1 MRVSFVRRSELA
13 HNSTMKFL
21 MFKMMQL
28 RDWIS
33 GAVGAVIFL
42 LGLMPM
48 LGKFTFLN
56 SWPVPLL
63 IWIVAG
69 AGLYLA
75 VDSIIEITNSNII
88 GWWSFIVAIIV
99 LIIGLF
105 PLLHSFGVG
114 PAWFEFK
121 WLNRTVY
128 NIIFIIEGV
137 FLMIAT
143 FAMEL

>member
-1 MRVSFVRRSELA
+1 
-13 HNSTMKFL
+13 
-21 MFKMMQL
+21 MMQM

-33 GAVGAVIFL
+33 GFVGVIIFL
-42 LGLMPM
+42 LGLLP
-48 LGKFTFLN
+48 LIGYLAFLN
-56 SWPVPLL
+56 DLPATLL

-75 VDSIIEITNSNII
+75 MNSIIEITNSNIV
-88 GWWSFIVAIIV
+88 GWWSFAVAIAV

-105 PLLHSFGVG
+105 PVLHNFGIG
-114 PAWFEFK
+114 PAWFEFS
-121 WLNRTVY
+121 WLSRTFY
-128 NIIFIIEGV
+128 NIIFIIEGF

>member
-1 MRVSFVRRSELA
+1 
-13 HNSTMKFL
+13 
-21 MFKMMQL
+21 MQV

-33 GAVGAVIFL
+33 GIVGLIIFL
-42 LGLMPM
+42 LGLLP
-48 LGKFTFLN
+48 LIGKFNFLN
-56 SWPVPLL
+56 GLPSTISV
-63 IWIVAG
+63 WIIAI

-75 VDSIIEITNSNII
+75 VNSLTEITNSNIV
-88 GWWSFIVAIIV
+88 GWWSFGVAIAV

-105 PLLHSFGVG
+105 PLLHTFGIG
-114 PAWFEFK
+114 PAWFEFN
-121 WLNRTVY
+121 WLNRTAY

>member
-1 MRVSFVRRSELA
+1 
-13 HNSTMKFL
+13 
-21 MFKMMQL
+21 MMQM

-42 LGLMPM
+42 LGLMPL
-48 LGKFTFLN
+48 LGKFEFLN
-56 SWPVPLL
+56 NLPISLL
-63 IWIVAG
+63 TWIVAG

-75 VDSIIEITNSNII
+75 VNSVIEITNSNVL
-88 GWWSFIVAIIV
+88 GWWSFGVAIAV
-99 LIIGLF
+99 LVIGLF
-105 PLLHSFGVG
+105 PLLHSFGIG

-121 WLNRTVY
+121 WLSRTTY
-128 NIIFIIEGV
+128 DIIFIIEGV

>member
-1 MRVSFVRRSELA
+1 
-13 HNSTMKFL
+13 
-21 MFKMMQL
+21 MMQM

-48 LGKFTFLN
+48 LGYLTFLN
-56 SWPVPLL
+56 DLPATLM

-75 VDSIIEITNSNII
+75 VDSIIEITNSNIV
-88 GWWSFIVAIIV
+88 GWWSFGVAIAV
-99 LIIGLF
+99 LVIGLF
-105 PLLHSFGVG
+105 PLLHSFGIG
-114 PAWFEFK
+114 PAWFEFN
-121 WLNRTVY
+121 WLNRTAY
-128 NIIFIIEGV
+128 NIIFIIEGF

>member
-1 MRVSFVRRSELA
+1 
-13 HNSTMKFL
+13 
-21 MFKMMQL
+21 MMQA

-33 GAVGAVIFL
+33 GIIGLIIFL
-42 LGLMPM
+42 LGLMPIF
-48 LGKFTFLN
+48 GKFTFLN
-56 SWPVPLL
+56 DLAPSLL
-63 IWIVAG
+63 TWIVAG

-75 VDSIIEITNSNII
+75 VNSIIEITNSNIV
-88 GWWSFIVAIIV
+88 GWWSFAVAITV

-105 PLLHSFGVG
+105 PLLHTFGVG

-121 WLNRTVY
+121 WLGRTAY
-128 NIIFIIEGV
+128 NIIFIIEGI